1 MKRFFSIITLLLC
14 LSTVAMA
21 QGIVSENCITPRARI
36 APYNT
41 SELAQTHGGV
51 VVKSQYLRTIGE
63 WKRSEESDATL
74 FTAQFTVPFSW
85 LNRISVVHVENA
97 SGAYEV
103 LVNGEKVGYTSNAF
117 SPAEFDATKVTKQ
130 ETNTIQLR
138 VLKNHWSQRL
148 ESFAVDKEPRVG
160 EVYVMSQPSIYVR
173 DVVHNTRVE
182 PSISQV
188 NIELGFV
195 VKTESLNAKRARIHY
210 EIIDADTTMLT
221 YGHQDVVLEMK
232 GEDTVKVM
240 APIPYDKVWSVDNPV
255 RYRVNLKTQI
265 EGRYV
270 DYQTHL
276 IGFRDLYHDNGDLY
290 INGVKTAI
298 IVKDVDARTVT
309 AKDIE
314 AARNSKYN
322 AVRFLNAAASHE
334 LYRMCDS
341 LGMYV
346 VAQVPVSTR
355 NSGVSRKVGGNES
368 NNPEWKDSFVER
380 AEKCYYT
387 TRNYACVVEYEL
399 ASDSANGINLY
410 ESYLRMKELESKRPV
425 TYSDGGGEWNDD

>member
-14 LSTVAMA
+14 LSGVAVA
-21 QGIVSENCITPRARI
+21 QDIVSENSITPRARI
-36 APYNT
+36 APYHNAT
-41 SELAQTHGGV
+41 LAQTHGGV
-51 VVKSQYLRTIGE
+51 VVKSQYLRTIDE
-63 WKRSEESDATL
+63 WKRSEEGDAAL

-85 LNRISVVHVENA
+85 LSRLSVVHVEGA
-97 SGAYEV
+97 SSAYEV
-103 LVNGEKVGYTSNAF
+103 LVNGQKVGYTSNAF
-117 SPAEFDATKVTKQ
+117 SPTEFDATKVTKQ
-130 ETNTIQLR
+130 EGNTIQIR

-160 EVYVMSQPSIYVR
+160 EVYIMSQPTIYVR

-182 PSISQV
+182 PSINQV
-188 NIELGFV
+188 NVELGFV
-195 VKTESLNAKRARIHY
+195 VKTESLNPKRARIHY

-240 APIPYDKVWSVDNPV
+240 TPIPSDKVWSSENPV

-276 IGFRDLYHDNGDLY
+276 IGFRDLYHENGNIY
-290 INGVKTAI
+290 VNGVKTDLN
-298 IVKDVDARTVT
+298 VKDVDARTLT

-314 AARNSKYN
+314 AARDSKYN
-322 AVRFLNAAASHE
+322 AVRFLNAGASHE

-346 VAQVPVSTR
+346 VAQVPINTR
-355 NSGVSRKVGGNES
+355 NSGVSRKVDGNES
-368 NNPEWKDSFVER
+368 NNPEWRDAFVER

-387 TRNYACVVEYEL
+387 TRNYACVVAYQL
-399 ASDSANGINLY
+399 ANDSSNGINLY
-410 ESYLRMKELESKRPV
+410 ESYLRLKELESKRPV
-425 TYSDGGGEWNDD
+425 VYLDGGGEWNND